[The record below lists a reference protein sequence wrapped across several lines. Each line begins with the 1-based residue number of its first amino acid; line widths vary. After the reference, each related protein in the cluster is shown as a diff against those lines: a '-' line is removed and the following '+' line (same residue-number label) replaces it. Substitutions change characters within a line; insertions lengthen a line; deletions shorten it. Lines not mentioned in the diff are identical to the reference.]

1 MDQNIKKDGNMPTS
15 HVVVPPPV
23 ETTVN
28 SSDPQQEIDTA
39 LAENSPISNTPP
51 IQQPPEGQSLFSQIN
66 PPQSEPQSAFQE
78 MNSPLPHQVPPEQKP
93 GRRIDKRLAIGALIV
108 LAIVALPTT
117 VYLTQQ
123 RQTVQQQAAP
133 TGDTVVAVYN
143 GENIYKKD
151 VQALAEE
158 WYPTN
163 EIDRQALQD
172 ALDVLLE
179 RKILD
184 KAKAD
189 KNINFSQEEVQ
200 AKIDS
205 DSLSSKE
212 AEYAVLRDLV
222 TQQEVKNWRVYT
234 IGFWQPSTADLA
246 ELTEEEKAER
256 TQILSTGKS
265 MINEAKTRLENDES
279 AFSIAKSLL
288 SKNPNFQGVLA
299 VNGYQINPE
308 SETSPQLENPK
319 TYTYQVKGIGQP
331 FYDTI
336 YSLKQA
342 GEVKLN
348 SPSDGSGA
356 DAIRLV
362 STNNSAFNTYA
373 DWLNDRK
380 KTAVIN
386 GL

>member
-1 MDQNIKKDGNMPTS
+1 VDPNKNDQTSTTS
-15 HVVVPPPV
+15 HVVVPSLPDNQDSSATQAPVVQTPPV
-23 ETTVN
+23 SPFVA
-28 SSDPQQEIDTA
+28 QE
-39 LAENSPISNTPP
+39 SPISSA
-51 IQQPPEGQSLFSQIN
+51 QQQAVH
-66 PPQSEPQSAFQE
+66 QSAFAE
-78 MNSPLPHQVPPEQKP
+78 MNSPLPHQLPPNEKP
-93 GRRIDKRLAIGALIV
+93 GRKINTKLAIGALIV
-108 LAIVALPTT
+108 LALVALPTT
-117 VYLTQQ
+117 IYLTQQ
-123 RQTVQQQAAP
+123 QQTVQQQAAP
-133 TGDTVVAVYN
+133 TDDKIVAVYN
-143 GENIYKKD
+143 GENITRAD

-163 EIDRQALQD
+163 EIDSQALQD

-184 KAKAD
+184 KEKTD
-189 KNINFSQEEVQ
+189 KNINISQEEIQ

-205 DSLSSKE
+205 DSLSFKE
-212 AEYAVLRDLV
+212 AEYAVLKDLV
-222 TQQEVKNWRVYT
+222 TQQEVKNWQVYT
-234 IGFWQPSTADLA
+234 IGFWQPSTSDLA

-256 TQILSTGKS
+256 IQILSTGKS

-288 SKNPNFQGVLA
+288 SKNPNFRGVLA
-299 VNGYQINPE
+299 VNGYQIQLDSEGSPE
-308 SETSPQLENPK
+308 FEDPK
-319 TYTYQVKGIGQP
+319 TYTHQTKGIGQP

-348 SPSDGSGA
+348 NPPDGSGA
-356 DAIRLV
+356 DAIKLV
-362 STNNSAFNTYA
+362 STNDSAFNTYENWLA
-373 DWLNDRK
+373 DKK